1 METQH
6 ASIVFSDSCVY
17 AAYESFAQCS
27 CRFKKAEERT
37 EYVAAMKTL
46 LPLLYERMMGIL
58 ADQSIPSVMLQ
69 HIILKIFYATMQAS
83 VVQCN
88 KLARVHG
95 IPGSE
100 CVTVVGPDCSTH
112 HL

>member
-1 METQH
+1 M
-6 ASIVFSDSCVY
+6 
-17 AAYESFAQCS
+17 S

-83 VVQCN
+83 IVQCN
-88 KLARVHG
+88 KLAPLIGVHG
-95 IPGSE
+95 IPGRSASRLLVLIVRPITYSLV
-100 CVTVVGPDCSTH
+100 CTNIK
-112 HL
+112 